1 MKITIKIGTT
11 IRSGKFYM
19 RCDEFVIN
27 VDSDQKL
34 TTSPLAFMFPCIFR
48 FNKYWKFD
56 EN

>member
-1 MKITIKIGTT
+1 VKITIKIGTT